1 MLHNKYITDN
11 KRGDLLN
18 RRVVVT
24 GLGMVTPVGL
34 DVKTSWDALV
44 AGKSGVARISRFDAS
59 DFAVQIAAEVKDF
72 RPEVCLDP
80 RDIKKSELFIQY
92 AAVAA
97 HEALLDSKLTIDEK
111 TSERIGVSIGSGIGG
126 LSSIERTFATY
137 SEQGPRKI
145 LPSFIPYTIINMVPG
160 FVAIKEGCRG
170 PNLSMVS
177 ACSTG
182 AHNIGNAARLIS
194 WGDADLML
202 AGGSEMAT
210 TPLGIGGFAAL
221 KALSRR
227 SDDPEAA
234 SRPWDRDRDG
244 FVLGEGAGVMLLEE
258 YEHAKARGAKIYAEL
273 TGYGASDDA
282 YHITM
287 PDPSGRGAML
297 AMQQA
302 LKDAKLDVNGVD
314 YINAH
319 ATSTAAGDVAELNA
333 IMQLFGDHAHRG
345 LMISGT
351 KSMTGHMLGAAGAV
365 EAIISVLA
373 IEHQIVPPTINLEH
387 PDQDWGVDLVPNQA
401 RSSKVQVALSN
412 SFGFGGTNACLIFSK
427 M

>member
-1 MLHNKYITDN
+1 
-11 KRGDLLN
+11 
-18 RRVVVT
+18 
-24 GLGMVTPVGL
+24 MVTPVGL
-34 DVKTSWDALV
+34 NAKDSWAALIS
-44 AGKSGVARISRFDAS
+44 GRSGVAKISRFDAS
-59 DFAVQIAAEVKDF
+59 DFAVQIAAEVKNF
-72 RPEVCLDP
+72 QPEICLDP

-97 HEALLDSKLTIDEK
+97 HEALADAQLVIDDQL
-111 TSERIGVSIGSGIGG
+111 SERIGVSIGSGIGG

-194 WGDADLML
+194 FGDADLML

-221 KALSRR
+221 KALSKRN
-227 SDDPEAA
+227 DDPQAA

-287 PDPSGRGAML
+287 PDPSGRGAL
-297 AMQQA
+297 IAMKQA
-302 LKDAKLDVNGVD
+302 LNDAKLDAASVD
-314 YINAH
+314 YVNAH
-319 ATSTAAGDVAELNA
+319 ATSTAAGDVAELGA
-333 IMQLFGDHAHRG
+333 IQQLFGAHAKDG
-345 LMISGT
+345 LLVSGT

-365 EAIISVLA
+365 EAIISVLS
-373 IEHQIVPPTINLEH
+373 ITHQIVPPTINLEH
-387 PDQDWGVDLVPNQA
+387 PEQDWGIDLVPLKA
-401 RSSKVQVALSN
+401 RESKVKVALSN

-427 M
+427 LQ